1 MRSGIILSS
10 DEVRHIIAE
19 HFEVSDDDVIKAKFS
34 YIVADAKGKYI
45 LNNKAGGRKTM
56 NFDALKISALG
67 AIDAL
72 LEGVTYKSLIAAL
85 LAILL
90 HKHSVLFLA
99 FSALVFIDC
108 FTRWMSLS
116 SKRLES
122 LNGEKPTVLQ
132 IIKGIKAAR
141 SEGLISSEVMKH
153 RFIGKIIVYIL
164 CVLAGVLVD
173 VTMLALGQPT
183 WAVPLIVGYL
193 VVTELLSIC
202 ENLNDA
208 GIEAVGEIAALVKRR
223 RG

>member
-1 MRSGIILSS
+1 
-10 DEVRHIIAE
+10 
-19 HFEVSDDDVIKAKFS
+19 
-34 YIVADAKGKYI
+34 
-45 LNNKAGGRKTM
+45 M

-85 LAILL
+85 LAILF

-116 SKRLES
+116 YKRLQGMGQTPS
-122 LNGEKPTVLQ
+122 VMQ
-132 IIKGIKAAR
+132 IIGGIEAAR
-141 SEGLISSEVMKH
+141 AEGLISSEVMKH
-153 RFIGKIIVYIL
+153 RFVGKLIVYIL
-164 CVLAGVLVD
+164 CVLAAVLVD
-173 VTMLALGQPT
+173 VCMIALHQPP
-183 WAVPLIVGYL
+183 WAVPLVAGYL

-208 GIEAVGEIAALVKRR
+208 GIEAVQGLVNVIKKRR
-223 RG
+223 G

>member
-1 MRSGIILSS
+1 
-10 DEVRHIIAE
+10 
-19 HFEVSDDDVIKAKFS
+19 
-34 YIVADAKGKYI
+34 
-45 LNNKAGGRKTM
+45 M

-72 LEGVTYKSLIAAL
+72 LEGITYKSLIAAL

-122 LNGEKPTVLQ
+122 LSGEKPTVLQ

-183 WAVPLIVGYL
+183 WAVPLVAGYL

-202 ENLNDA
+202 ENLDDA
-208 GIEAVGEIAALVKRR
+208 GIEAVEEIAALVKRR

>member
-1 MRSGIILSS
+1 
-10 DEVRHIIAE
+10 
-19 HFEVSDDDVIKAKFS
+19 
-34 YIVADAKGKYI
+34 
-45 LNNKAGGRKTM
+45 M

-116 SKRLES
+116 YKRLQGMGQTPS
-122 LNGEKPTVLQ
+122 VMQ
-132 IIKGIKAAR
+132 IIGGIEAAR
-141 SEGLISSEVMKH
+141 AEGLISSEVMKH
-153 RFIGKIIVYIL
+153 RFVGKLIVYIL
-164 CVLAGVLVD
+164 CVLAAVLVD
-173 VTMLALGQPT
+173 VCMIALHQPP
-183 WAVPLIVGYL
+183 WAVPLVAGYL

>member
-1 MRSGIILSS
+1 
-10 DEVRHIIAE
+10 
-19 HFEVSDDDVIKAKFS
+19 
-34 YIVADAKGKYI
+34 
-45 LNNKAGGRKTM
+45 M
-56 NFDALKISALG
+56 NFDALKFAAFNAAQTLCQGIS
-67 AIDAL
+67 
-72 LEGVTYKSLIAAL
+72 YKSVAAAI

-183 WAVPLIVGYL
+183 WAVPLVAGYL

-208 GIEAVGEIAALVKRR
+208 GIETVGEIAALVKRR

>member
-1 MRSGIILSS
+1 
-10 DEVRHIIAE
+10 
-19 HFEVSDDDVIKAKFS
+19 
-34 YIVADAKGKYI
+34 
-45 LNNKAGGRKTM
+45 M
-56 NFDALKISALG
+56 NFDALKFAAFNAAQTLWHGIS
-67 AIDAL
+67 
-72 LEGVTYKSLIAAL
+72 YKSIAAAI

-90 HKHSVLFLA
+90 HKHAVLFIA

-122 LNGEKPTVLQ
+122 LSGEKPTVLQ

-164 CVLAGVLVD
+164 CVLAAVLVD
-173 VTMLALGQPT
+173 VCMIALHQPP
-183 WAVPLIVGYL
+183 WAVPLVAGYL

>member
-1 MRSGIILSS
+1 
-10 DEVRHIIAE
+10 
-19 HFEVSDDDVIKAKFS
+19 
-34 YIVADAKGKYI
+34 
-45 LNNKAGGRKTM
+45 M

-116 SKRLES
+116 YKRLQGMGQTPS
-122 LNGEKPTVLQ
+122 MMQ
-132 IIKGIKAAR
+132 IIGGIEAAR
-141 SEGLISSEVMKH
+141 AEGLISSEVMKH
-153 RFIGKIIVYIL
+153 RFVGKLIVYIL
-164 CVLAGVLVD
+164 CVLAAVLVD
-173 VTMLALGQPT
+173 VCMIALHQPP
-183 WAVPLIVGYL
+183 WAVPLVAGYL

>member
-1 MRSGIILSS
+1 
-10 DEVRHIIAE
+10 
-19 HFEVSDDDVIKAKFS
+19 
-34 YIVADAKGKYI
+34 
-45 LNNKAGGRKTM
+45 M
-56 NFDALKISALG
+56 NFDALKFAAFNAAQTLWHGIS
-67 AIDAL
+67 
-72 LEGVTYKSLIAAL
+72 YKSIAAAI

-90 HKHSVLFLA
+90 HKHAVLFIA

-116 SKRLES
+116 YKRLQGMGQTPS
-122 LNGEKPTVLQ
+122 VMQ
-132 IIKGIKAAR
+132 IIGGIEAAR
-141 SEGLISSEVMKH
+141 AEGLISSEVMKH
-153 RFIGKIIVYIL
+153 RFVGKLIVYIL

-173 VTMLALGQPT
+173 VCMIALHQPP
-183 WAVPLIVGYL
+183 WAVPLVAGYL

>member
-1 MRSGIILSS
+1 
-10 DEVRHIIAE
+10 
-19 HFEVSDDDVIKAKFS
+19 
-34 YIVADAKGKYI
+34 
-45 LNNKAGGRKTM
+45 M

-72 LEGVTYKSLIAAL
+72 LEGITYKSLIAAL

-122 LNGEKPTVLQ
+122 LSGEKPTVLQ

-153 RFIGKIIVYIL
+153 RFVGKVIVYIL
-164 CVLAGVLVD
+164 CVLAAVLVD
-173 VTMLALGQPT
+173 VCMIALHQPP
-183 WAVPLIVGYL
+183 WAVPLVAGYL